1 MTLRLE
7 GLEVDCVIGE
17 RPDERDRVQR
27 LRVDAELEVDG
38 RLKGRRTFKG
48 SDPSV

>member
-7 GLEVDCVIGE
+7 GLEVGCVIGE

-38 RLKGRRTFKG
+38 RLKGRTRMPLT
-48 SDPSV
+48 